1 MKAAVLGEAGL
12 EIRDVDMP
20 VAGPDEVLVRVRA
33 SGLNRAD
40 LGIRAGHAH
49 GATGG
54 VGTILGLEC
63 AGEVVAIGHGVDDLA
78 IGDRVMCPV
87 RGGYAEYAIAH
98 RGRVHR
104 IPPTMDF
111 AEAACYPVALQ
122 TMHDAVRVRGRLAA
136 GESVLIQGASSGVG
150 LMALQIARRFGAK
163 QVIGSST
170 NDARRARLHEFG
182 ADAVIDTRDPA
193 WPDEVLR
200 FTEGRGVDLVIDQ
213 LSGPFANGNLRATA
227 IRGRI
232 VNVGRLAGMRAE
244 FDFDLHALRRIEYIG
259 ATFRTRSVAE
269 VSEIN
274 RLMIA
279 DLGPALA
286 AGELRMP
293 IDRRFPL
300 EQADAALD
308 HMQANAHFGKLVLEI
323 GQEPVNER

>member
-1 MKAAVLGEAGL
+1 MKAAVVGESGL
-12 EIRDVDMP
+12 EIHDVDVP
-20 VAGPDEVLVRVRA
+20 VAGPEEILVRVRA

-40 LGIRAGHAH
+40 LGMRAGHAH

-54 VGTILGLEC
+54 AGTVLGLEC
-63 AGEVVAIGHGVDDLA
+63 AGEVVATGLGIDDLA
-78 IGDRVMCPV
+78 IGDRVMCAV
-87 RGGYAEYAIAH
+87 RGGHAEYAIAH

-104 IPPTMDF
+104 IPEGMGF

-122 TMHDAVRVRGRLAA
+122 TMHDAVMVRGRLAA

-163 QVIGSST
+163 RVIGSST
-170 NDARRARLHEFG
+170 HDARRARLLEFG
-182 ADAVIDTRDPA
+182 ADAVIDTRDPD

-200 FTEGRGVDLVIDQ
+200 LTEGNGVDLLVDQ
-213 LSGPFANGNLRATA
+213 LAGPHANGNLRATA

-232 VNVGRLAGMRAE
+232 INVGRLAGMHAD
-244 FDFDLHALRRIEYIG
+244 FDFDLHALRCIEYIG
-259 ATFRTRSVAE
+259 VTFRTRSVAE

-279 DLGPALA
+279 DLGAALA

-300 EQADAALD
+300 EQANAAFD
-308 HMQANAHFGKLVLEI
+308 HMQANAHFGKVVLEV
-323 GQEPVNER
+323 G

>member
-1 MKAAVLGEAGL
+1 MKAALVGENGL
-12 EIRDVDMP
+12 EIREVDMP

-40 LGIRAGHAH
+40 LGMRAGHAH
-49 GATGG
+49 GAAGEAG
-54 VGTILGLEC
+54 AILGLEC
-63 AGEVVAIGHGVDDLA
+63 AGEVVATDHGVDDIA
-78 IGDRVMCPV
+78 IGDRVMCAV
-87 RGGYAEYAIAH
+87 RGGYAEYALAH

-104 IPPTMDF
+104 IPPGMDF

-122 TMHDAVRVRGRLAA
+122 TMHDAVVVRGRLVR
-136 GESVLIQGASSGVG
+136 GETVLVQGASSGVG
-150 LMALQIARRFGAK
+150 LMAMQIARRFGAK
-163 QVIGSST
+163 RVIGSSG
-170 NDARRARLHEFG
+170 NDARRARLVEFG
-182 ADAVIDTRDPA
+182 ADSVIDTRDPA

-200 FTEGRGVDLVIDQ
+200 LTEGRGVDLVIDQ
-213 LSGPFANGNLRATA
+213 LSGPYANGNLRATA
-227 IRGRI
+227 ICGRI

-259 ATFRTRSVAE
+259 VTFRTRSVDE

-300 EQADAALD
+300 EQANAALD
-308 HMQANAHFGKLVLEI
+308 YMQANAHFGKLVLEV
-323 GQEPVNER
+323 G